1 MRTLC
6 VVMLVIAG
14 AGAAPLL
21 EDAAQRSERSAN
33 LSHIS
38 GTARKI
44 RMYVKNRFLQILP
57 DGAVN
62 GTADETE
69 YCKYTVFIFS
79 TRLFYLIIVVRHH
92 SLTIILENKR
102 DSRINTVL
110 QLLFN
115 CNTCSKSYRKKTFR
129 EALEGNEI

>member
-6 VVMLVIAG
+6 VVMIVIAG

-69 YCKYTVFIFS
+69 YCKCTQYLFCS
-79 TRLFYLIIVVRHH
+79 TRLF
-92 SLTIILENKR
+92 
-102 DSRINTVL
+102 
-110 QLLFN
+110 LFN
-115 CNTCSKSYRKKTFR
+115 NCTESSTKN
-129 EALEGNEI
+129 

>member
-1 MRTLC
+1 MLSPALVRTLC

-69 YCKYTVFIFS
+69 YCKHYFI
-79 TRLFYLIIVVRHH
+79 
-92 SLTIILENKR
+92 
-102 DSRINTVL
+102 
-110 QLLFN
+110 
-115 CNTCSKSYRKKTFR
+115 CS
-129 EALEGNEI
+129 NVID